1 MKTIIAEKP
10 SVAKEIAHIVG
21 ADKRE
26 EGYMQ
31 GNGYYVTWAFGH
43 LVQPAMPETYG
54 MKGFHAEN
62 LPVIPD
68 PFVLVPRQVKTENG
82 YKPDAGVL
90 AQIKIIGKLFD
101 SSERII
107 VATDA
112 GREGE
117 LIFRYLYAYLG
128 CRKPF
133 DRLWISSLT
142 DTAIREGLLN
152 LRDGKE
158 YDNLYHAAKA
168 RSEADWL
175 VGINGTQ
182 ALTIAAGR
190 GTYSVGRV
198 QTPTLGMVC
207 ERYWEH
213 KRFESKPFWQVHF
226 GVVDADS
233 GNILKFTSA
242 NRWTDKATATDIY
255 NKVKDTG
262 SAIITK
268 VATKR
273 KVEKA
278 PLLYDLTTLQKEAN
292 TQHGFTAEHTLSI
305 AQKLYEAKFITYP
318 RTSSRYISDDVF
330 ATLPKLFKNLE
341 NHSEY
346 GEKVKLLPGSED
358 YSKNSVNAAKV
369 TDHHALLITENAA
382 IGLFKDEKIVYDM
395 ILCRMIE
402 AFSADCI
409 KDITSVSAQVDHEVE
424 FGISGSIIRQTG
436 WRALSLK
443 GKNKR
448 QDKDA
453 DATDNEV
460 KDQVIPNWQEG
471 QHITLSGCTI
481 TEGKTKPKPL
491 HTESTLLAAMETA
504 GKEIED
510 DTMRQAMKDSGIGT
524 PATRAA
530 IIETLL
536 KREYMV
542 RQQKK
547 LVPTEK
553 GLALHS
559 VVKNMAIAN
568 VEMTGKW
575 EATFDRMIPP
585 HGLEVT
591 YDKTVHIL
599 FPASVKYVDLGSED
613 LIAGKA
619 DGAENVIRVKA
630 AVKNFKKETNMS
642 VITEDGSFYTFNV
655 KYAKEPL
662 MLNIE
667 MADFIH
673 DGEAVNRPNNAQEI
687 YLKELGKESPMLV
700 HLIMKSIHKE
710 NKRKVKHI
718 GSKRFGIQYLM
729 KGIYVHSDLLYF
741 HTEIKNQSNVPF
753 DVDYITFK
761 VVDKKVAKR
770 TAIQEQ
776 VLLPVRAYNYVVRV
790 AGKKTEQTVFCLPKF
805 TIPDDKELVVEMNE
819 KEGGRHQSF
828 VVENSDLVRAL
839 TINELSVK

>member
-142 DTAIREGLLN
+142 DTAIREGLRN

-242 NRWTDKATATDIY
+242 NRWTDEATATDIY

-292 TQHGFTAEHTLSI
+292 SQHGFTAEHTLSI

-369 TDHHALLITENAA
+369 TDHHALLITENPA

-436 WRALSLK
+436 WRAMSLK
-443 GKNKR
+443 EKNKK

-460 KDQVIPNWQEG
+460 KEQAIPNWQEG
-471 QHITLSGCTI
+471 QHIILSGCTI

-510 DTMRQAMKDSGIGT
+510 DTMRQAMKDCGIGT

-568 VEMTGKW
+568 MEMTGKW
-575 EATFDRMIPP
+575 EAELAKIER
-585 HGLEVT
+585 GE
-591 YDKTVHIL
+591 
-599 FPASVKYVDLGSED
+599 AS
-613 LIAGKA
+613 A
-619 DGAENVIRVKA
+619 DGFTHSIEGYTREITAE
-630 AVKNFKKETNMS
+630 
-642 VITEDGSFYTFNV
+642 
-655 KYAKEPL
+655 L
-662 MLNIE
+662 
-667 MADFIH
+667 
-673 DGEAVNRPNNAQEI
+673 
-687 YLKELGKESPMLV
+687 LGCDRLFS
-700 HLIMKSIHKE
+700 HKDSGCQCP
-710 NKRKVKHI
+710 KCKQ
-718 GSKRFGIQYLM
+718 GTMQFFG
-729 KGIYVHSDLLYF
+729 
-741 HTEIKNQSNVPF
+741 
-753 DVDYITFK
+753 K
-761 VVDKKVAKR
+761 VVRCCNK
-770 TAIQEQ
+770 ECGM
-776 VLLPVRAYNYVVRV
+776 PVFKQV
-790 AGKKTEQTVFCLPKF
+790 AGKLLTDADVTDLLTKGKTRTLNGFTSKQGKSFSAAIAFDENFNTKFVFAERK
-805 TIPDDKELVVEMNE
+805 TAE
-819 KEGGRHQSF
+819 KRG
-828 VVENSDLVRAL
+828 N
-839 TINELSVK
+839 VKRYKK

>member
-31 GNGYYVTWAFGH
+31 GNGYFVTWAFGH

-62 LPVIPD
+62 LPVIPA

-82 YKPDAGVL
+82 YKADAGVL

-226 GVVDADS
+226 GVVDTDN
-233 GNILKFTSA
+233 GNILKFTSV
-242 NRWTDKATATDIY
+242 NRWTDKGTATDIY

-268 VATKR
+268 VTTKR
-273 KVEKA
+273 KVEKS

-292 TQHGFTAEHTLSI
+292 SQHGFTAEHTLSI

-409 KDITSVSAQVDHEVE
+409 KDITSVTAQVVHDVE

-443 GKNKR
+443 EKNKR

-575 EATFDRMIPP
+575 EAELAKIER
-585 HGLEVT
+585 GE
-591 YDKTVHIL
+591 
-599 FPASVKYVDLGSED
+599 AS
-613 LIAGKA
+613 A
-619 DGAENVIRVKA
+619 DGFTNSIEGYTREITAE
-630 AVKNFKKETNMS
+630 
-642 VITEDGSFYTFNV
+642 
-655 KYAKEPL
+655 L
-662 MLNIE
+662 
-667 MADFIH
+667 
-673 DGEAVNRPNNAQEI
+673 
-687 YLKELGKESPMLV
+687 LGCDRLFSHKDSGCQCPKCKQGT
-700 HLIMKSIHKE
+700 MKF
-710 NKRKVKHI
+710 
-718 GSKRFGIQYLM
+718 FG
-729 KGIYVHSDLLYF
+729 
-741 HTEIKNQSNVPF
+741 
-753 DVDYITFK
+753 K
-761 VVDKKVAKR
+761 VVRCSNK
-770 TAIQEQ
+770 ECGM
-776 VLLPVRAYNYVVRV
+776 PVFKQV
-790 AGKKTEQTVFCLPKF
+790 AGKLLTDADITDLLTKGKTRTLSGFTSKQGKSFSAAIAFDENFNTKFVFAEHK
-805 TIPDDKELVVEMNE
+805 TAE
-819 KEGGRHQSF
+819 KRG
-828 VVENSDLVRAL
+828 N
-839 TINELSVK
+839 VKRYKK

>member
-26 EGYMQ
+26 DGYMK

-62 LPVIPD
+62 LPGIPD

-117 LIFRYLYAYLG
+117 LIFRYLYAYLD

-226 GVVDADS
+226 GVVGADS

-268 VATKR
+268 VTTKR

-292 TQHGFTAEHTLSI
+292 SQHGFTAEHTLSI

-409 KDITSVSAQVDHEVE
+409 KDITSVSAQVDHEAE

-443 GKNKR
+443 EKNNR

-453 DATDNEV
+453 DAKDNEV
-460 KDQVIPNWQEG
+460 KEQVIPNWQEG

-491 HTESTLLAAMETA
+491 HTESTLLAAMENPCKREQIQTCLDLPSAAGFGGTQTA
-504 GKEIED
+504 GKEIEN
-510 DTMRQAMKDSGIGT
+510 DTMRQAMKDCGIGT

-575 EATFDRMIPP
+575 EAELAKIERGEASADGFTHSIEGYTREITAELLGCDRLFSTRIPA
-585 HGLEVT
+585 
-591 YDKTVHIL
+591 
-599 FPASVKYVDLGSED
+599 ASVLNASKVPCSSSE
-613 LIAGKA
+613 
-619 DGAENVIRVKA
+619 R
-630 AVKNFKKETNMS
+630 
-642 VITEDGSFYTFNV
+642 
-655 KYAKEPL
+655 
-662 MLNIE
+662 
-667 MADFIH
+667 
-673 DGEAVNRPNNAQEI
+673 
-687 YLKELGKESPMLV
+687 
-700 HLIMKSIHKE
+700 
-710 NKRKVKHI
+710 
-718 GSKRFGIQYLM
+718 
-729 KGIYVHSDLLYF
+729 
-741 HTEIKNQSNVPF
+741 
-753 DVDYITFK
+753 
-761 VVDKKVAKR
+761 
-770 TAIQEQ
+770 
-776 VLLPVRAYNYVVRV
+776 
-790 AGKKTEQTVFCLPKF
+790 
-805 TIPDDKELVVEMNE
+805 
-819 KEGGRHQSF
+819 
-828 VVENSDLVRAL
+828 
-839 TINELSVK
+839 

>member
-117 LIFRYLYAYLG
+117 LIFRYLYEYLG
-128 CRKPF
+128 CKKPF

-233 GNILKFTSA
+233 GNILKFTSV

-268 VATKR
+268 VVTKR

-292 TQHGFTAEHTLSI
+292 SQHGFTAEHTLSI

-443 GKNKR
+443 EKNNR

-460 KDQVIPNWQEG
+460 KEQIIPNWQEG
-471 QHITLSGCTI
+471 QHVTLSGCTI

-510 DTMRQAMKDSGIGT
+510 DTMRQAMKDCGIGT

-575 EATFDRMIPP
+575 EAELAKIER
-585 HGLEVT
+585 GE
-591 YDKTVHIL
+591 
-599 FPASVKYVDLGSED
+599 AS
-613 LIAGKA
+613 A
-619 DGAENVIRVKA
+619 DGFTHSIEGYTREITAE
-630 AVKNFKKETNMS
+630 
-642 VITEDGSFYTFNV
+642 
-655 KYAKEPL
+655 L
-662 MLNIE
+662 
-667 MADFIH
+667 
-673 DGEAVNRPNNAQEI
+673 
-687 YLKELGKESPMLV
+687 LGCDRLFS
-700 HLIMKSIHKE
+700 HKDSGCQCP
-710 NKRKVKHI
+710 KCKQ
-718 GSKRFGIQYLM
+718 GTMQFFG
-729 KGIYVHSDLLYF
+729 
-741 HTEIKNQSNVPF
+741 
-753 DVDYITFK
+753 K
-761 VVDKKVAKR
+761 VVRCNNK
-770 TAIQEQ
+770 ECGM
-776 VLLPVRAYNYVVRV
+776 PVFKQV
-790 AGKKTEQTVFCLPKF
+790 AGKLLTDSDITDLLTKGKTRTLNGFTSKQGKSFSAAIAFDENFNTKFVFAERKTV
-805 TIPDDKELVVEMNE
+805 E
-819 KEGGRHQSF
+819 KRG
-828 VVENSDLVRAL
+828 N
-839 TINELSVK
+839 VKRYKK

>member
-21 ADKRE
+21 AGKRE

-117 LIFRYLYAYLG
+117 LIFRYLYEYLG
-128 CRKPF
+128 CKKPF

-142 DTAIREGLLN
+142 DSAIREGLAN
-152 LRDGKE
+152 LRNGKE

-268 VATKR
+268 VVTKR

-292 TQHGFTAEHTLSI
+292 SQHGFTAEHTLSI

-346 GEKVKLLPGSED
+346 GEKVKLLPCSED

-409 KDITSVSAQVDHEVE
+409 KDITSVSAQVDHEIE

-443 GKNKR
+443 EKNSKK
-448 QDKDA
+448 DKNA
-453 DATDNEV
+453 DTTDNEV
-460 KDQVIPNWQEG
+460 KEQVIPNWQEG

-504 GKEIED
+504 GKEIVD

-575 EATFDRMIPP
+575 EAELAKIER
-585 HGLEVT
+585 GE
-591 YDKTVHIL
+591 
-599 FPASVKYVDLGSED
+599 AS
-613 LIAGKA
+613 A
-619 DGAENVIRVKA
+619 DGFTHSIEGYTREITAE
-630 AVKNFKKETNMS
+630 
-642 VITEDGSFYTFNV
+642 
-655 KYAKEPL
+655 L
-662 MLNIE
+662 
-667 MADFIH
+667 
-673 DGEAVNRPNNAQEI
+673 
-687 YLKELGKESPMLV
+687 LGCDRLFS
-700 HLIMKSIHKE
+700 HKDSGCQCP
-710 NKRKVKHI
+710 KCKH
-718 GSKRFGIQYLM
+718 GTMQFFG
-729 KGIYVHSDLLYF
+729 
-741 HTEIKNQSNVPF
+741 
-753 DVDYITFK
+753 K
-761 VVDKKVAKR
+761 VVRCSNK
-770 TAIQEQ
+770 ECGM
-776 VLLPVRAYNYVVRV
+776 PVFKQV
-790 AGKKTEQTVFCLPKF
+790 AGKLLTDADITDLLTKGKTRTLNGFTSKQGKPFSAAIAFDENFNTKFVFAERK
-805 TIPDDKELVVEMNE
+805 TAE
-819 KEGGRHQSF
+819 KRG
-828 VVENSDLVRAL
+828 N
-839 TINELSVK
+839 VKRYKK

>member
-128 CRKPF
+128 CQKPF

-152 LRDGKE
+152 LKDGKE

-207 ERYWEH
+207 ERYWEN

-255 NKVKDTG
+255 NKVKDTS

-292 TQHGFTAEHTLSI
+292 SQHGFTAEHTLSI

-409 KDITSVSAQVDHEVE
+409 KDITSVSAQVDHEAE

-443 GKNKR
+443 EKNNR

-510 DTMRQAMKDSGIGT
+510 DTMRQAMKDCGIGT

-575 EATFDRMIPP
+575 EAELAKIERGEASADGFTHSIEGYTREITAELLGCDR
-585 HGLEVT
+585 
-591 YDKTVHIL
+591 L
-599 FPASVKYVDLGSED
+599 FSHKDSGCQCPKCKQGTMQFFGKVVRCSNKECGMPVFKQL
-613 LIAGKA
+613 AGKLLTDA
-619 DGAENVIRVKA
+619 DITDLLTKGKTRTLNGFISKQGKPFSAAIAFDENFNTKFVFAERKTA
-630 AVKNFKKETNMS
+630 EKR
-642 VITEDGSFYTFNV
+642 GNV
-655 KYAKEPL
+655 KRY
-662 MLNIE
+662 
-667 MADFIH
+667 
-673 DGEAVNRPNNAQEI
+673 
-687 YLKELGKESPMLV
+687 
-700 HLIMKSIHKE
+700 
-710 NKRKVKHI
+710 
-718 GSKRFGIQYLM
+718 
-729 KGIYVHSDLLYF
+729 
-741 HTEIKNQSNVPF
+741 
-753 DVDYITFK
+753 
-761 VVDKKVAKR
+761 KK
-770 TAIQEQ
+770 
-776 VLLPVRAYNYVVRV
+776 
-790 AGKKTEQTVFCLPKF
+790 
-805 TIPDDKELVVEMNE
+805 
-819 KEGGRHQSF
+819 
-828 VVENSDLVRAL
+828 
-839 TINELSVK
+839 

>member
-142 DTAIREGLLN
+142 DTAIREGLQN

-242 NRWTDKATATDIY
+242 NRWADKGTATDIY

-292 TQHGFTAEHTLSI
+292 SQHGFTAEHTLSI

-382 IGLFKDEKIVYDM
+382 IGLFKDEKIVYNM

-409 KDITSVSAQVDHEVE
+409 KDITSVTAQVDHEVE

-443 GKNKR
+443 EKNNR
-448 QDKDA
+448 LDKDA

-460 KDQVIPNWQEG
+460 KEQVIPNWQEG

-575 EATFDRMIPP
+575 EAELAKIER
-585 HGLEVT
+585 GE
-591 YDKTVHIL
+591 
-599 FPASVKYVDLGSED
+599 AS
-613 LIAGKA
+613 A
-619 DGAENVIRVKA
+619 DGFTHSIEGYTREITAE
-630 AVKNFKKETNMS
+630 
-642 VITEDGSFYTFNV
+642 
-655 KYAKEPL
+655 L
-662 MLNIE
+662 
-667 MADFIH
+667 
-673 DGEAVNRPNNAQEI
+673 
-687 YLKELGKESPMLV
+687 LGCDRLFS
-700 HLIMKSIHKE
+700 HKDSGCQCP
-710 NKRKVKHI
+710 RCKH
-718 GSKRFGIQYLM
+718 GTMQFFG
-729 KGIYVHSDLLYF
+729 
-741 HTEIKNQSNVPF
+741 
-753 DVDYITFK
+753 K
-761 VVDKKVAKR
+761 VVRCSNK
-770 TAIQEQ
+770 ECGM
-776 VLLPVRAYNYVVRV
+776 PVFKQV
-790 AGKKTEQTVFCLPKF
+790 AGKLLTDSDITDLLTKGKTRTLNGFTSKQGKSFSAAIAFDENFNTKFVFAERK
-805 TIPDDKELVVEMNE
+805 TAE
-819 KEGGRHQSF
+819 KRG
-828 VVENSDLVRAL
+828 N
-839 TINELSVK
+839 VKRYKK

>member
-21 ADKRE
+21 AGKRE

-152 LRDGKE
+152 LTDGKE
-158 YDNLYHAAKA
+158 YDNLYYAAKA

-268 VATKR
+268 VVTKR

-292 TQHGFTAEHTLSI
+292 SQHGFTAEHTLSI

-369 TDHHALLITENAA
+369 TDHHALLITENAV

-443 GKNKR
+443 EKNNR

-460 KDQVIPNWQEG
+460 KEQVIPNWQEG

-510 DTMRQAMKDSGIGT
+510 DTMRQAMKDCGIGT

-575 EATFDRMIPP
+575 EAELAKIER
-585 HGLEVT
+585 GE
-591 YDKTVHIL
+591 
-599 FPASVKYVDLGSED
+599 AS
-613 LIAGKA
+613 A
-619 DGAENVIRVKA
+619 DGFTHSIEGYTREITAE
-630 AVKNFKKETNMS
+630 
-642 VITEDGSFYTFNV
+642 
-655 KYAKEPL
+655 L
-662 MLNIE
+662 
-667 MADFIH
+667 
-673 DGEAVNRPNNAQEI
+673 
-687 YLKELGKESPMLV
+687 LGCDRLFS
-700 HLIMKSIHKE
+700 HKDSGCQCP
-710 NKRKVKHI
+710 KCKH
-718 GSKRFGIQYLM
+718 GTMQFFG
-729 KGIYVHSDLLYF
+729 
-741 HTEIKNQSNVPF
+741 
-753 DVDYITFK
+753 K
-761 VVDKKVAKR
+761 VVRCSNK
-770 TAIQEQ
+770 ECGM
-776 VLLPVRAYNYVVRV
+776 PVFKQV
-790 AGKKTEQTVFCLPKF
+790 AGKLLTDADITDLLTKGKT
-805 TIPDDKELVVEMNE
+805 
-819 KEGGRHQSF
+819 
-828 VVENSDLVRAL
+828 
-839 TINELSVK
+839 

>member
-1 MKTIIAEKP
+1 MSQKQQTMKTIIAEKP

-31 GNGYYVTWAFGH
+31 GNGYFVTWAFGH

-128 CRKPF
+128 CSQPF

-142 DTAIREGLLN
+142 DTAIREGLQN
-152 LRDGKE
+152 LKDGKE

-213 KRFESKPFWQVHF
+213 KRFESKLFWQVHF

-242 NRWTDKATATDIY
+242 NRWTDKVTATDIY
-255 NKVKDTG
+255 NKVKETG
-262 SAIITK
+262 SVIITK

-292 TQHGFTAEHTLSI
+292 SQHGFTAEHTLSI

-346 GEKVKLLPGSED
+346 GDKVKLLPGSED
-358 YSKNSVNAAKV
+358 YCKNSVNAAKV

-409 KDITSVSAQVDHEVE
+409 KDITSVTAQVDHEVE

-443 GKNKR
+443 EKDKR

-471 QHITLSGCTI
+471 QHITFSGCTI

-510 DTMRQAMKDSGIGT
+510 DTMRQAMKDCGIGT

-575 EATFDRMIPP
+575 EAELAKIER
-585 HGLEVT
+585 GE
-591 YDKTVHIL
+591 
-599 FPASVKYVDLGSED
+599 AS
-613 LIAGKA
+613 A
-619 DGAENVIRVKA
+619 DGFTHSIEGYTREITAE
-630 AVKNFKKETNMS
+630 
-642 VITEDGSFYTFNV
+642 
-655 KYAKEPL
+655 L
-662 MLNIE
+662 
-667 MADFIH
+667 
-673 DGEAVNRPNNAQEI
+673 
-687 YLKELGKESPMLV
+687 LGCDRLFS
-700 HLIMKSIHKE
+700 HKDSGCQCP
-710 NKRKVKHI
+710 KCKH
-718 GSKRFGIQYLM
+718 GTMQFFG
-729 KGIYVHSDLLYF
+729 
-741 HTEIKNQSNVPF
+741 
-753 DVDYITFK
+753 K
-761 VVDKKVAKR
+761 VVRCSNK
-770 TAIQEQ
+770 ECGM
-776 VLLPVRAYNYVVRV
+776 PVFKQV
-790 AGKKTEQTVFCLPKF
+790 AGKLLTDADITDLLTKGKTRTLNGFISKQGKPFSAAIAFDENFNTKFVFAEHK
-805 TIPDDKELVVEMNE
+805 TAE
-819 KEGGRHQSF
+819 KRG
-828 VVENSDLVRAL
+828 N
-839 TINELSVK
+839 VKRYKK

>member
-1 MKTIIAEKP
+1 MSQKQQTMKTIIAEKP

-43 LVQPAMPETYG
+43 LVQPAMPDTYG

-242 NRWTDKATATDIY
+242 NRWADKATATDIY

-292 TQHGFTAEHTLSI
+292 SQHGFTAEHTLSI

-318 RTSSRYISDDVF
+318 RTSSRYISDDIF

-369 TDHHALLITENAA
+369 TDHHALLITENPAV
-382 IGLFKDEKIVYDM
+382 GLFKDEKIVYDM

-443 GKNKR
+443 EKNNR

-510 DTMRQAMKDSGIGT
+510 DTMRQSMKDIGIGT

-575 EATFDRMIPP
+575 EAELAKIER
-585 HGLEVT
+585 GE
-591 YDKTVHIL
+591 
-599 FPASVKYVDLGSED
+599 AS
-613 LIAGKA
+613 A
-619 DGAENVIRVKA
+619 DGFTHSIEGYTREITAE
-630 AVKNFKKETNMS
+630 
-642 VITEDGSFYTFNV
+642 
-655 KYAKEPL
+655 L
-662 MLNIE
+662 
-667 MADFIH
+667 
-673 DGEAVNRPNNAQEI
+673 
-687 YLKELGKESPMLV
+687 LGCDRLFSHKDSGCQCPKCKQG
-700 HLIMKSIHKE
+700 IMQF
-710 NKRKVKHI
+710 
-718 GSKRFGIQYLM
+718 FG
-729 KGIYVHSDLLYF
+729 
-741 HTEIKNQSNVPF
+741 
-753 DVDYITFK
+753 K
-761 VVDKKVAKR
+761 VVRCSNK
-770 TAIQEQ
+770 ECGM
-776 VLLPVRAYNYVVRV
+776 PVFKQV
-790 AGKKTEQTVFCLPKF
+790 AGKLLTDADITDLLTKGKTRTLNGFTSKQGKSFSAAIAFDENFNTKFVFAERK
-805 TIPDDKELVVEMNE
+805 TAE
-819 KEGGRHQSF
+819 KRG
-828 VVENSDLVRAL
+828 N
-839 TINELSVK
+839 VKRYKK

>member
-142 DTAIREGLLN
+142 DTAIREGLQN

-226 GVVDADS
+226 GVVDTDS

-255 NKVKDTG
+255 NKVKETG

-292 TQHGFTAEHTLSI
+292 SQHGFTAEHTLSI

-318 RTSSRYISDDVF
+318 RTSSRYISDDIF

-443 GKNKR
+443 EKNKR

-510 DTMRQAMKDSGIGT
+510 DMMRQAMKDSGIGT

-575 EATFDRMIPP
+575 EAELAKIER
-585 HGLEVT
+585 GE
-591 YDKTVHIL
+591 
-599 FPASVKYVDLGSED
+599 AS
-613 LIAGKA
+613 A
-619 DGAENVIRVKA
+619 DGFTHSIEGYTREITAE
-630 AVKNFKKETNMS
+630 
-642 VITEDGSFYTFNV
+642 
-655 KYAKEPL
+655 L
-662 MLNIE
+662 
-667 MADFIH
+667 
-673 DGEAVNRPNNAQEI
+673 
-687 YLKELGKESPMLV
+687 LGCDRLFS
-700 HLIMKSIHKE
+700 HKDSGFRCP
-710 NKRKVKHI
+710 KCQQ
-718 GSKRFGIQYLM
+718 GTMQFFG
-729 KGIYVHSDLLYF
+729 
-741 HTEIKNQSNVPF
+741 
-753 DVDYITFK
+753 K
-761 VVDKKVAKR
+761 VVRCSNK
-770 TAIQEQ
+770 ECGM
-776 VLLPVRAYNYVVRV
+776 PVFKQV
-790 AGKKTEQTVFCLPKF
+790 AGKLLTDADITDLLTKGKTRTLNGFTSKQGKSFSAAIAFDENFNTKFVFAEHK
-805 TIPDDKELVVEMNE
+805 TAE
-819 KEGGRHQSF
+819 KRG
-828 VVENSDLVRAL
+828 N
-839 TINELSVK
+839 VKRYKK

>member
-82 YKPDAGVL
+82 YKADAGVL

-128 CRKPF
+128 CQKPF

-152 LRDGKE
+152 LKDGKE

-207 ERYWEH
+207 ERYWEN

-292 TQHGFTAEHTLSI
+292 SQHGFTAEHTLSI

-341 NHSEY
+341 NHSEF

-369 TDHHALLITENAA
+369 TDHHALLITENAV

-443 GKNKR
+443 EKNKR

-510 DTMRQAMKDSGIGT
+510 DTMRQAMKDCGIGT

-575 EATFDRMIPP
+575 EAELAKIER
-585 HGLEVT
+585 GE
-591 YDKTVHIL
+591 
-599 FPASVKYVDLGSED
+599 AS
-613 LIAGKA
+613 A
-619 DGAENVIRVKA
+619 DGFTHSIEGYTREITAELLGCDRLFSHKDSGCQCP
-630 AVKNFKKETNMS
+630 KCKQGT
-642 VITEDGSFYTFNV
+642 
-655 KYAKEPL
+655 
-662 MLNIE
+662 ML
-667 MADFIH
+667 F
-673 DGEAVNRPNNAQEI
+673 
-687 YLKELGKESPMLV
+687 
-700 HLIMKSIHKE
+700 
-710 NKRKVKHI
+710 
-718 GSKRFGIQYLM
+718 FG
-729 KGIYVHSDLLYF
+729 
-741 HTEIKNQSNVPF
+741 
-753 DVDYITFK
+753 K
-761 VVDKKVAKR
+761 VVRCSNK
-770 TAIQEQ
+770 ECGM
-776 VLLPVRAYNYVVRV
+776 PVFKQV
-790 AGKKTEQTVFCLPKF
+790 AGKLLTDADITDLLTKGKTRTLNGFTSKQGKPFSAAIAFDENFNTKFVFAERK
-805 TIPDDKELVVEMNE
+805 TAE
-819 KEGGRHQSF
+819 KRG
-828 VVENSDLVRAL
+828 N
-839 TINELSVK
+839 VKRYKK

>member
-1 MKTIIAEKP
+1 MSQKQQTMKTIIAEKP
-10 SVAKEIAHIVG
+10 SVAKEIAHIIG

-128 CRKPF
+128 CQKPF

-142 DTAIREGLLN
+142 DAAIREGLLN

-242 NRWTDKATATDIY
+242 NRWTDKGTASDIY
-255 NKVKDTG
+255 NKVKETG

-292 TQHGFTAEHTLSI
+292 SQHGFTAEHTLSI

-409 KDITSVSAQVDHEVE
+409 KDITSVTAQVDHDVE
-424 FGISGSIIRQTG
+424 FDISGSIIRQTG
-436 WRALSLK
+436 WRALPLK
-443 GKNKR
+443 EKNNR

-575 EATFDRMIPP
+575 EAELAKIER
-585 HGLEVT
+585 GE
-591 YDKTVHIL
+591 
-599 FPASVKYVDLGSED
+599 AS
-613 LIAGKA
+613 A
-619 DGAENVIRVKA
+619 DGFTHSIEGYTREITAE
-630 AVKNFKKETNMS
+630 
-642 VITEDGSFYTFNV
+642 
-655 KYAKEPL
+655 L
-662 MLNIE
+662 
-667 MADFIH
+667 
-673 DGEAVNRPNNAQEI
+673 
-687 YLKELGKESPMLV
+687 LGCDRLFS
-700 HLIMKSIHKE
+700 HKDSGCQCP
-710 NKRKVKHI
+710 KCKH
-718 GSKRFGIQYLM
+718 GTMQFFG
-729 KGIYVHSDLLYF
+729 
-741 HTEIKNQSNVPF
+741 
-753 DVDYITFK
+753 K
-761 VVDKKVAKR
+761 VVRCSNK
-770 TAIQEQ
+770 ECGM
-776 VLLPVRAYNYVVRV
+776 PVFKQV
-790 AGKKTEQTVFCLPKF
+790 AGKLLTDADITDLLTKGKTRTLNGFTSKQGKSFSTAIAFDENFNTKFVFAERK
-805 TIPDDKELVVEMNE
+805 TAE
-819 KEGGRHQSF
+819 KRG
-828 VVENSDLVRAL
+828 N
-839 TINELSVK
+839 VKRYKK

>member
-142 DTAIREGLLN
+142 DTAIREGLQN

-226 GVVDADS
+226 GVVDADN
-233 GNILKFTSA
+233 GNILKFTSV
-242 NRWTDKATATDIY
+242 NRWTDKGTATDIY

-268 VATKR
+268 VTTKR
-273 KVEKA
+273 KVEKS

-292 TQHGFTAEHTLSI
+292 SQHGFTAEHTLSI

-369 TDHHALLITENAA
+369 TDHPALLITENAA
-382 IGLFKDEKIVYDM
+382 FGLFKDEKIVYDM

-443 GKNKR
+443 EKNNR

-575 EATFDRMIPP
+575 EAELAKIER
-585 HGLEVT
+585 GE
-591 YDKTVHIL
+591 
-599 FPASVKYVDLGSED
+599 AS
-613 LIAGKA
+613 A
-619 DGAENVIRVKA
+619 DGFTHSIEGYTREITAE
-630 AVKNFKKETNMS
+630 
-642 VITEDGSFYTFNV
+642 
-655 KYAKEPL
+655 L
-662 MLNIE
+662 
-667 MADFIH
+667 
-673 DGEAVNRPNNAQEI
+673 
-687 YLKELGKESPMLV
+687 LGCDRLFS
-700 HLIMKSIHKE
+700 HKDSGCQCP
-710 NKRKVKHI
+710 KCKQ
-718 GSKRFGIQYLM
+718 GAMQFFG
-729 KGIYVHSDLLYF
+729 
-741 HTEIKNQSNVPF
+741 
-753 DVDYITFK
+753 K
-761 VVDKKVAKR
+761 VVRCSNK
-770 TAIQEQ
+770 ECGM
-776 VLLPVRAYNYVVRV
+776 PVFKQV
-790 AGKKTEQTVFCLPKF
+790 AGKLLTDADITDLLTKGKTRTLNGFTSKQGKSFSAAIAFDENFNTKFVFAERK
-805 TIPDDKELVVEMNE
+805 TAE
-819 KEGGRHQSF
+819 KRG
-828 VVENSDLVRAL
+828 N
-839 TINELSVK
+839 VKRYKK

>member
-1 MKTIIAEKP
+1 MSQKQQTMKTIIAEKP

-142 DTAIREGLLN
+142 DTAIREGLQN

-242 NRWTDKATATDIY
+242 NRWADKGTATDIY

-292 TQHGFTAEHTLSI
+292 SQHGFTAEHTLSI

-409 KDITSVSAQVDHEVE
+409 KDITSVTAQVDHEVE

-436 WRALSLK
+436 WRAMSLK
-443 GKNKR
+443 EKNKK

-575 EATFDRMIPP
+575 EAELAKIER
-585 HGLEVT
+585 GE
-591 YDKTVHIL
+591 
-599 FPASVKYVDLGSED
+599 AS
-613 LIAGKA
+613 A
-619 DGAENVIRVKA
+619 DGFTHSIEGYTREITAE
-630 AVKNFKKETNMS
+630 
-642 VITEDGSFYTFNV
+642 
-655 KYAKEPL
+655 L
-662 MLNIE
+662 
-667 MADFIH
+667 
-673 DGEAVNRPNNAQEI
+673 
-687 YLKELGKESPMLV
+687 LGCDRLFS
-700 HLIMKSIHKE
+700 HKDSGCQCP
-710 NKRKVKHI
+710 KCKH
-718 GSKRFGIQYLM
+718 GTMQFFG
-729 KGIYVHSDLLYF
+729 
-741 HTEIKNQSNVPF
+741 
-753 DVDYITFK
+753 K
-761 VVDKKVAKR
+761 VVRCSNK
-770 TAIQEQ
+770 ECGM
-776 VLLPVRAYNYVVRV
+776 PVFKQV
-790 AGKKTEQTVFCLPKF
+790 AGKLLTDADITDLLTKGKTRTLNGFTSKQGKSFSAAIAFDENFNTKFVFAERK
-805 TIPDDKELVVEMNE
+805 TAE
-819 KEGGRHQSF
+819 KRG
-828 VVENSDLVRAL
+828 N
-839 TINELSVK
+839 VKRYKK

>member
-1 MKTIIAEKP
+1 MSQKQQTMKTIIAEKP

-31 GNGYYVTWAFGH
+31 GNGYFVTWAFGH

-142 DTAIREGLLN
+142 DTAIREGLQN

-226 GVVDADS
+226 GVVGADS

-268 VATKR
+268 VTTKR

-292 TQHGFTAEHTLSI
+292 SQHGFTAEHTLSI

-443 GKNKR
+443 EKNNR

-471 QHITLSGCTI
+471 QHISFSGSTI

-510 DTMRQAMKDSGIGT
+510 DTMRQAIKDCGIGT

-568 VEMTGKW
+568 VDMTGKW
-575 EATFDRMIPP
+575 EAELAKIER
-585 HGLEVT
+585 GE
-591 YDKTVHIL
+591 
-599 FPASVKYVDLGSED
+599 AS
-613 LIAGKA
+613 A
-619 DGAENVIRVKA
+619 DGFTHSIEGYTREITAE
-630 AVKNFKKETNMS
+630 
-642 VITEDGSFYTFNV
+642 
-655 KYAKEPL
+655 L
-662 MLNIE
+662 
-667 MADFIH
+667 
-673 DGEAVNRPNNAQEI
+673 
-687 YLKELGKESPMLV
+687 LGCDRLFS
-700 HLIMKSIHKE
+700 HKDSGCQCP
-710 NKRKVKHI
+710 KCKH
-718 GSKRFGIQYLM
+718 GTMQFFG
-729 KGIYVHSDLLYF
+729 
-741 HTEIKNQSNVPF
+741 
-753 DVDYITFK
+753 K
-761 VVDKKVAKR
+761 VVRCSNK
-770 TAIQEQ
+770 ECGM
-776 VLLPVRAYNYVVRV
+776 PVFKQV
-790 AGKKTEQTVFCLPKF
+790 AGKLLTDADITDLLTKGKTRTLNGFTSKQGKSFSAAIAFDENFNTKFVFAERK
-805 TIPDDKELVVEMNE
+805 TAE
-819 KEGGRHQSF
+819 KRG
-828 VVENSDLVRAL
+828 N
-839 TINELSVK
+839 VKRYKK

>member
-1 MKTIIAEKP
+1 MSQKQQTMKTIIAEKP

-31 GNGYYVTWAFGH
+31 GNGYFVTWAFGH

-62 LPVIPD
+62 LPVIPA

-207 ERYWEH
+207 ERYWEN

-242 NRWTDKATATDIY
+242 NRWTDKATASDIY
-255 NKVKDTG
+255 NKVKETG

-268 VATKR
+268 VTTKR

-292 TQHGFTAEHTLSI
+292 SQHGFTAEHTLSI

-358 YSKNSVNAAKV
+358 YCKNSVNAAKV

-443 GKNKR
+443 EKNNR

-453 DATDNEV
+453 DATDNEI

-510 DTMRQAMKDSGIGT
+510 DTKRQAMKDSGIGT

-575 EATFDRMIPP
+575 EAELAKIER
-585 HGLEVT
+585 GE
-591 YDKTVHIL
+591 
-599 FPASVKYVDLGSED
+599 AS
-613 LIAGKA
+613 A
-619 DGAENVIRVKA
+619 DGFTHSIQGYTREITAE
-630 AVKNFKKETNMS
+630 
-642 VITEDGSFYTFNV
+642 
-655 KYAKEPL
+655 L
-662 MLNIE
+662 
-667 MADFIH
+667 
-673 DGEAVNRPNNAQEI
+673 
-687 YLKELGKESPMLV
+687 LGCDRLFS
-700 HLIMKSIHKE
+700 HKDSGCQCP
-710 NKRKVKHI
+710 KCKQ
-718 GSKRFGIQYLM
+718 GTMQFFG
-729 KGIYVHSDLLYF
+729 
-741 HTEIKNQSNVPF
+741 
-753 DVDYITFK
+753 K
-761 VVDKKVAKR
+761 VVRCSNK
-770 TAIQEQ
+770 ECGM
-776 VLLPVRAYNYVVRV
+776 PVFKQV
-790 AGKKTEQTVFCLPKF
+790 AGKLLTDADITDLLTKGKTRTLNGFTSKQGKPFSAAIAFDENFNTKFVFAEHK
-805 TIPDDKELVVEMNE
+805 TAE
-819 KEGGRHQSF
+819 KRG
-828 VVENSDLVRAL
+828 N
-839 TINELSVK
+839 VKRYKK

>member
-1 MKTIIAEKP
+1 MSQKQQTMKTIIAEKP

-142 DTAIREGLLN
+142 DTAIREGLQN

-242 NRWTDKATATDIY
+242 NRWADKATATDIY

-292 TQHGFTAEHTLSI
+292 SQHGFTAEHTLSI

-409 KDITSVSAQVDHEVE
+409 KDITSVTAKVDHEVE

-443 GKNKR
+443 EKNNR

-491 HTESTLLAAMETA
+491 HTESTLLAAMENPCKREQIQTCLDLPSAAGFGGTQTA

-575 EATFDRMIPP
+575 EAELAKIER
-585 HGLEVT
+585 GE
-591 YDKTVHIL
+591 
-599 FPASVKYVDLGSED
+599 AS
-613 LIAGKA
+613 A
-619 DGAENVIRVKA
+619 DGFTHSIQGYTREITAE
-630 AVKNFKKETNMS
+630 
-642 VITEDGSFYTFNV
+642 
-655 KYAKEPL
+655 L
-662 MLNIE
+662 
-667 MADFIH
+667 
-673 DGEAVNRPNNAQEI
+673 
-687 YLKELGKESPMLV
+687 LGCDRLFS
-700 HLIMKSIHKE
+700 HKDSGCLCP
-710 NKRKVKHI
+710 KCKH
-718 GSKRFGIQYLM
+718 GTMQFFG
-729 KGIYVHSDLLYF
+729 
-741 HTEIKNQSNVPF
+741 
-753 DVDYITFK
+753 K
-761 VVDKKVAKR
+761 VVRCSNK
-770 TAIQEQ
+770 ECGM
-776 VLLPVRAYNYVVRV
+776 PVFKQV
-790 AGKKTEQTVFCLPKF
+790 AGKLLTDADITDLLTKGKTRTLNGFISKQGKPFSAAIAFDENFNTKFVFAERK
-805 TIPDDKELVVEMNE
+805 TAE
-819 KEGGRHQSF
+819 KRG
-828 VVENSDLVRAL
+828 N
-839 TINELSVK
+839 VKRYKK

>member
-62 LPVIPD
+62 IPVIPR
-68 PFVLVPRQVKTENG
+68 PFILVPRQVKTENG
-82 YKPDAGVL
+82 YKPDAGVV
-90 AQIKIIGKLFD
+90 AQIKVVGKLFD

-128 CRKPF
+128 CQKPF

-182 ALTIAAGR
+182 ALTIAAGH

-255 NKVKDTG
+255 NKVKETG
-262 SAIITK
+262 SVIITK

-292 TQHGFTAEHTLSI
+292 SQHGFTAEHTLSI

-358 YSKNSVNAAKV
+358 YSKNCVNAAKV

-443 GKNKR
+443 EKNNR

-460 KDQVIPNWQEG
+460 KEQVIPNWQEG
-471 QHITLSGCTI
+471 QHISFSGSTI

-510 DTMRQAMKDSGIGT
+510 DTMRQAIKDCGIGT

-575 EATFDRMIPP
+575 EAELAKIER
-585 HGLEVT
+585 GE
-591 YDKTVHIL
+591 
-599 FPASVKYVDLGSED
+599 AS
-613 LIAGKA
+613 A
-619 DGAENVIRVKA
+619 DGFTHSIEGYTREITAE
-630 AVKNFKKETNMS
+630 
-642 VITEDGSFYTFNV
+642 
-655 KYAKEPL
+655 L
-662 MLNIE
+662 
-667 MADFIH
+667 
-673 DGEAVNRPNNAQEI
+673 
-687 YLKELGKESPMLV
+687 LGCDRLFSHKDSGCQCPKCKQG
-700 HLIMKSIHKE
+700 IMQF
-710 NKRKVKHI
+710 
-718 GSKRFGIQYLM
+718 FG
-729 KGIYVHSDLLYF
+729 
-741 HTEIKNQSNVPF
+741 
-753 DVDYITFK
+753 K
-761 VVDKKVAKR
+761 VVRCSNK
-770 TAIQEQ
+770 ECGM
-776 VLLPVRAYNYVVRV
+776 PVFKQV
-790 AGKKTEQTVFCLPKF
+790 AGKLLTDADITDLLTKGKTRTLNGFTSKQGKSFSAAIAFDENFNTKFVFAEHK
-805 TIPDDKELVVEMNE
+805 TAE
-819 KEGGRHQSF
+819 KRG
-828 VVENSDLVRAL
+828 N
-839 TINELSVK
+839 VKRYKK

>member
-117 LIFRYLYAYLG
+117 LIFRYLYTYLG

-142 DTAIREGLLN
+142 DTAIREGLRN

-233 GNILKFTSA
+233 GNILKFTSV

-268 VATKR
+268 VTTKR

-292 TQHGFTAEHTLSI
+292 SQHGFTAEHTLSI

-369 TDHHALLITENAA
+369 TDHHALLITEDAA

-409 KDITSVSAQVDHEVE
+409 KDITSVSAQVDHDVE

-436 WRALSLK
+436 WRALSFK
-443 GKNKR
+443 EKNNR

-575 EATFDRMIPP
+575 EAELAKIER
-585 HGLEVT
+585 GE
-591 YDKTVHIL
+591 
-599 FPASVKYVDLGSED
+599 AS
-613 LIAGKA
+613 A
-619 DGAENVIRVKA
+619 DGFTHSIEGYTREITAE
-630 AVKNFKKETNMS
+630 
-642 VITEDGSFYTFNV
+642 
-655 KYAKEPL
+655 L
-662 MLNIE
+662 
-667 MADFIH
+667 
-673 DGEAVNRPNNAQEI
+673 
-687 YLKELGKESPMLV
+687 LGCDRLFSHKDSGYQCPKCKQG
-700 HLIMKSIHKE
+700 IMQF
-710 NKRKVKHI
+710 
-718 GSKRFGIQYLM
+718 FG
-729 KGIYVHSDLLYF
+729 
-741 HTEIKNQSNVPF
+741 
-753 DVDYITFK
+753 K
-761 VVDKKVAKR
+761 VVRCSNK
-770 TAIQEQ
+770 ECGM
-776 VLLPVRAYNYVVRV
+776 PVFKQV
-790 AGKKTEQTVFCLPKF
+790 AGKLLTDADITDLLTKGKTRTLNGFTSKQGKSFSAAIAFDENFNTKFVFAERK
-805 TIPDDKELVVEMNE
+805 TAE
-819 KEGGRHQSF
+819 KRG
-828 VVENSDLVRAL
+828 N
-839 TINELSVK
+839 VKRYKK

>member
-1 MKTIIAEKP
+1 MSQKQQTMKTIIAEKP

-31 GNGYYVTWAFGH
+31 GNGYFVTWAFGH

-142 DTAIREGLLN
+142 DTAIREGLQN

-268 VATKR
+268 VTTKR

-292 TQHGFTAEHTLSI
+292 SQHGFTAEHTLSI

-346 GEKVKLLPGSED
+346 GEKVKLLPCSED

-409 KDITSVSAQVDHEVE
+409 KDITSVSAQVDHEIE

-443 GKNKR
+443 EKNSKK
-448 QDKDA
+448 DKNA
-453 DATDNEV
+453 DTTDNEV
-460 KDQVIPNWQEG
+460 KEQVIPNWQEG
-471 QHITLSGCTI
+471 QHITFSGCTI

-504 GKEIED
+504 GKEIVD

-575 EATFDRMIPP
+575 EAELAKIER
-585 HGLEVT
+585 GE
-591 YDKTVHIL
+591 
-599 FPASVKYVDLGSED
+599 AS
-613 LIAGKA
+613 A
-619 DGAENVIRVKA
+619 DGFTHSIEGYTREITAE
-630 AVKNFKKETNMS
+630 
-642 VITEDGSFYTFNV
+642 
-655 KYAKEPL
+655 L
-662 MLNIE
+662 
-667 MADFIH
+667 
-673 DGEAVNRPNNAQEI
+673 
-687 YLKELGKESPMLV
+687 LGCDRLFS
-700 HLIMKSIHKE
+700 HKDSGCQCP
-710 NKRKVKHI
+710 KCKH
-718 GSKRFGIQYLM
+718 GTMQFFG
-729 KGIYVHSDLLYF
+729 
-741 HTEIKNQSNVPF
+741 
-753 DVDYITFK
+753 K
-761 VVDKKVAKR
+761 VVRCSNK
-770 TAIQEQ
+770 ECGM
-776 VLLPVRAYNYVVRV
+776 PVFKQV
-790 AGKKTEQTVFCLPKF
+790 AGKLLTDADITDLLTKGKT
-805 TIPDDKELVVEMNE
+805 
-819 KEGGRHQSF
+819 
-828 VVENSDLVRAL
+828 
-839 TINELSVK
+839 

>member
-1 MKTIIAEKP
+1 MSQKQQTMKTIIAEKP
-10 SVAKEIAHIVG
+10 SVAKEIAHILG

-213 KRFESKPFWQVHF
+213 KHFESKPFWQVHF

-233 GNILKFTSA
+233 GNILKFTSV

-255 NKVKDTG
+255 NKVKETG
-262 SAIITK
+262 SVIITK

-292 TQHGFTAEHTLSI
+292 SQHGFTAEHTLSI

-330 ATLPKLFKNLE
+330 ATLPKLFKNME

-409 KDITSVSAQVDHEVE
+409 KDITSVTAQVDHDVE
-424 FGISGSIIRQTG
+424 FGISGSIIRLTG
-436 WRALSLK
+436 WRVLSLK
-443 GKNKR
+443 EKNNR
-448 QDKDA
+448 QDKDS

-510 DTMRQAMKDSGIGT
+510 DTMRQAKKDCGIGT

-559 VVKNMAIAN
+559 VVKDMAIAN

-575 EATFDRMIPP
+575 EAELAKIER
-585 HGLEVT
+585 GE
-591 YDKTVHIL
+591 
-599 FPASVKYVDLGSED
+599 AS
-613 LIAGKA
+613 A
-619 DGAENVIRVKA
+619 DGFTHSIEGYTREITAE
-630 AVKNFKKETNMS
+630 
-642 VITEDGSFYTFNV
+642 
-655 KYAKEPL
+655 L
-662 MLNIE
+662 
-667 MADFIH
+667 
-673 DGEAVNRPNNAQEI
+673 
-687 YLKELGKESPMLV
+687 LGCDRLFS
-700 HLIMKSIHKE
+700 HKE
-710 NKRKVKHI
+710 CGMPV
-718 GSKRFGIQYLM
+718 
-729 KGIYVHSDLLYF
+729 
-741 HTEIKNQSNVPF
+741 
-753 DVDYITFK
+753 FK
-761 VVDKKVAKR
+761 
-770 TAIQEQ
+770 Q
-776 VLLPVRAYNYVVRV
+776 V
-790 AGKKTEQTVFCLPKF
+790 AGKLLTDADITDLLTKGKTRTLNGFTSKQGKTFSAAIAFDENFNTKFVFAEHK
-805 TIPDDKELVVEMNE
+805 TAE
-819 KEGGRHQSF
+819 KRG
-828 VVENSDLVRAL
+828 N
-839 TINELSVK
+839 VKRYKK

>member
-1 MKTIIAEKP
+1 MSQKQQTMKTIIAEKP

-128 CRKPF
+128 CQKPF

-142 DTAIREGLLN
+142 DTAIREGLRN

-242 NRWTDKATATDIY
+242 NRWTDKGTATDIY

-292 TQHGFTAEHTLSI
+292 SQHGFTAEHTLSI

-409 KDITSVSAQVDHEVE
+409 KDITSVSAQVDHDVE
-424 FGISGSIIRQTG
+424 FGISGSIVRQTG

-443 GKNKR
+443 EKNNR
-448 QDKDA
+448 LDKDA

-460 KDQVIPNWQEG
+460 KEQVIPNWQEG

-510 DTMRQAMKDSGIGT
+510 DTMRQAMKDCGIGT

-575 EATFDRMIPP
+575 EAELAKIER
-585 HGLEVT
+585 GE
-591 YDKTVHIL
+591 
-599 FPASVKYVDLGSED
+599 AS
-613 LIAGKA
+613 A
-619 DGAENVIRVKA
+619 DGFTHSIEGYTREITAE
-630 AVKNFKKETNMS
+630 
-642 VITEDGSFYTFNV
+642 
-655 KYAKEPL
+655 L
-662 MLNIE
+662 
-667 MADFIH
+667 
-673 DGEAVNRPNNAQEI
+673 
-687 YLKELGKESPMLV
+687 LGCDRLFS
-700 HLIMKSIHKE
+700 HKDSGCQCP
-710 NKRKVKHI
+710 KCKQ
-718 GSKRFGIQYLM
+718 GTMQFFG
-729 KGIYVHSDLLYF
+729 
-741 HTEIKNQSNVPF
+741 
-753 DVDYITFK
+753 K
-761 VVDKKVAKR
+761 VVRCCNK
-770 TAIQEQ
+770 ECGM
-776 VLLPVRAYNYVVRV
+776 PVFKQV
-790 AGKKTEQTVFCLPKF
+790 AGKLLTDADVTDLLTKGKTRTLNGFTSKQGKSFSAAIAFDENFNTKFVFAERK
-805 TIPDDKELVVEMNE
+805 TAE
-819 KEGGRHQSF
+819 KRG
-828 VVENSDLVRAL
+828 N
-839 TINELSVK
+839 VKRYKK

>member
-158 YDNLYHAAKA
+158 YDNLYHAAKV

-242 NRWTDKATATDIY
+242 NRWADKGTATDIY

-268 VATKR
+268 VVTKQ

-292 TQHGFTAEHTLSI
+292 SQHGFTAEHTLSI

-330 ATLPKLFKNLE
+330 ATLPKLFKNQE

-409 KDITSVSAQVDHEVE
+409 KDITSVTAQVDHEVE

-443 GKNKR
+443 EKNNR

-460 KDQVIPNWQEG
+460 KEQVIPNWQEG
-471 QHITLSGCTI
+471 QHVTLSGCTI

-510 DTMRQAMKDSGIGT
+510 DTMRQAMKDCGIGT

-568 VEMTGKW
+568 VETTGKW
-575 EATFDRMIPP
+575 EAELAKIER
-585 HGLEVT
+585 GE
-591 YDKTVHIL
+591 
-599 FPASVKYVDLGSED
+599 AS
-613 LIAGKA
+613 A
-619 DGAENVIRVKA
+619 DGFTHSIEGYTREITAE
-630 AVKNFKKETNMS
+630 
-642 VITEDGSFYTFNV
+642 
-655 KYAKEPL
+655 L
-662 MLNIE
+662 
-667 MADFIH
+667 
-673 DGEAVNRPNNAQEI
+673 
-687 YLKELGKESPMLV
+687 LGCDRLFS
-700 HLIMKSIHKE
+700 HKDSGCQCP
-710 NKRKVKHI
+710 KCKQ
-718 GSKRFGIQYLM
+718 GTMQFFG
-729 KGIYVHSDLLYF
+729 
-741 HTEIKNQSNVPF
+741 
-753 DVDYITFK
+753 K
-761 VVDKKVAKR
+761 VVRCSNK
-770 TAIQEQ
+770 ECGM
-776 VLLPVRAYNYVVRV
+776 PVFKQV
-790 AGKKTEQTVFCLPKF
+790 AGKLLTDADITDLLTKGKTRTLNGFISKQGKPFSAAIAFDENFNTKFVFAERK
-805 TIPDDKELVVEMNE
+805 TAE
-819 KEGGRHQSF
+819 KRG
-828 VVENSDLVRAL
+828 N
-839 TINELSVK
+839 VKRYKK

>member
-152 LRDGKE
+152 LRDGKG

-213 KRFESKPFWQVHF
+213 KHFESKPFWQVHF

-233 GNILKFTSA
+233 GNILKFTSV

-255 NKVKDTG
+255 NKVKETG
-262 SAIITK
+262 SVIITK

-292 TQHGFTAEHTLSI
+292 SQHGFTAEHTLSI

-358 YSKNSVNAAKV
+358 YSKNCVNAAKV

-443 GKNKR
+443 EKNNR

-460 KDQVIPNWQEG
+460 KEQVIPNWQEG
-471 QHITLSGCTI
+471 QHVTLSGCTI

-575 EATFDRMIPP
+575 EAELAKIERGEASADGFTHSIEGYTREITAELLGCDR
-585 HGLEVT
+585 
-591 YDKTVHIL
+591 L
-599 FPASVKYVDLGSED
+599 FSHKDSGCQCPKCKQGAMQFFGKVVRCSNKECGMPVFKQ
-613 LIAGKA
+613 IAGKLLTDA
-619 DGAENVIRVKA
+619 DITDLLTKGKTRTLNGFTSKQGKSFSAAIAFDENFNTKFVFAERKTA
-630 AVKNFKKETNMS
+630 EKR
-642 VITEDGSFYTFNV
+642 GNV
-655 KYAKEPL
+655 KRY
-662 MLNIE
+662 
-667 MADFIH
+667 
-673 DGEAVNRPNNAQEI
+673 
-687 YLKELGKESPMLV
+687 
-700 HLIMKSIHKE
+700 
-710 NKRKVKHI
+710 
-718 GSKRFGIQYLM
+718 
-729 KGIYVHSDLLYF
+729 
-741 HTEIKNQSNVPF
+741 
-753 DVDYITFK
+753 
-761 VVDKKVAKR
+761 KK
-770 TAIQEQ
+770 
-776 VLLPVRAYNYVVRV
+776 
-790 AGKKTEQTVFCLPKF
+790 
-805 TIPDDKELVVEMNE
+805 
-819 KEGGRHQSF
+819 
-828 VVENSDLVRAL
+828 
-839 TINELSVK
+839 

>member
-1 MKTIIAEKP
+1 MSQKQQTMKTIIAEKP

-152 LRDGKE
+152 LRDGKG

-207 ERYWEH
+207 ERYWEN

-292 TQHGFTAEHTLSI
+292 SQHGFTAEHTLSI

-443 GKNKR
+443 EKNNR

-530 IIETLL
+530 IIEILL

-575 EATFDRMIPP
+575 EAELAKIER
-585 HGLEVT
+585 GE
-591 YDKTVHIL
+591 
-599 FPASVKYVDLGSED
+599 AS
-613 LIAGKA
+613 A
-619 DGAENVIRVKA
+619 DGFTHSIEGYTREITAE
-630 AVKNFKKETNMS
+630 
-642 VITEDGSFYTFNV
+642 
-655 KYAKEPL
+655 L
-662 MLNIE
+662 
-667 MADFIH
+667 
-673 DGEAVNRPNNAQEI
+673 
-687 YLKELGKESPMLV
+687 LGCDRLFS
-700 HLIMKSIHKE
+700 HKDSGCQCP
-710 NKRKVKHI
+710 KCQQ
-718 GSKRFGIQYLM
+718 GTMQFFG
-729 KGIYVHSDLLYF
+729 
-741 HTEIKNQSNVPF
+741 
-753 DVDYITFK
+753 K
-761 VVDKKVAKR
+761 VVRCSNK
-770 TAIQEQ
+770 ECGM
-776 VLLPVRAYNYVVRV
+776 PVFKQV
-790 AGKKTEQTVFCLPKF
+790 AGKLLTDADITDLLTKGKTRTLNGFTSKQGKSFSAAIAFDENFNTKFVFAERK
-805 TIPDDKELVVEMNE
+805 TAE
-819 KEGGRHQSF
+819 KRG
-828 VVENSDLVRAL
+828 N
-839 TINELSVK
+839 VKRYKK

>member
-62 LPVIPD
+62 LPVIPA

-142 DTAIREGLLN
+142 DTAIREGLQN
-152 LRDGKE
+152 LTDGKE

-242 NRWTDKATATDIY
+242 NRWADKATATDIY

-268 VATKR
+268 VVTKR

-292 TQHGFTAEHTLSI
+292 SQHGFTAEHTLSI

-443 GKNKR
+443 EKNNR
-448 QDKDA
+448 LDKDA

-460 KDQVIPNWQEG
+460 KEQVIPNWQEG
-471 QHITLSGCTI
+471 QHITFSGCTI

-575 EATFDRMIPP
+575 EAELAKIERGEASADGFTHSIEGYTREITAELLGCDR
-585 HGLEVT
+585 
-591 YDKTVHIL
+591 L
-599 FPASVKYVDLGSED
+599 FSHKDSGCQCPKCKQGTMRFFGKVVRCSNKECGMPVFKQ
-613 LIAGKA
+613 IAGKLLTDTDITDLLTKGKTRTLNGFTSKQGKPFA
-619 DGAENVIRVKA
+619 AAIAFDENFNTKFVFAEHKTAEKR
-630 AVKNFKKETNMS
+630 
-642 VITEDGSFYTFNV
+642 GNV
-655 KYAKEPL
+655 KRY
-662 MLNIE
+662 
-667 MADFIH
+667 
-673 DGEAVNRPNNAQEI
+673 
-687 YLKELGKESPMLV
+687 
-700 HLIMKSIHKE
+700 
-710 NKRKVKHI
+710 
-718 GSKRFGIQYLM
+718 
-729 KGIYVHSDLLYF
+729 
-741 HTEIKNQSNVPF
+741 
-753 DVDYITFK
+753 
-761 VVDKKVAKR
+761 KK
-770 TAIQEQ
+770 
-776 VLLPVRAYNYVVRV
+776 
-790 AGKKTEQTVFCLPKF
+790 
-805 TIPDDKELVVEMNE
+805 
-819 KEGGRHQSF
+819 
-828 VVENSDLVRAL
+828 
-839 TINELSVK
+839 

>member
-21 ADKRE
+21 AGKRE

-117 LIFRYLYAYLG
+117 LIFRYLYEYLG
-128 CRKPF
+128 CKKPF

-142 DTAIREGLLN
+142 DSAIREGLAN
-152 LRDGKE
+152 LRNGKE

-268 VATKR
+268 VTTKR

-292 TQHGFTAEHTLSI
+292 SQHGFTAEHTLSI

-395 ILCRMIE
+395 ILYRMIE

-409 KDITSVSAQVDHEVE
+409 KDITSVTAQVDHDVE

-443 GKNKR
+443 EKNNR
-448 QDKDA
+448 LDKDA

-460 KDQVIPNWQEG
+460 KEQVIPNWQEG
-471 QHITLSGCTI
+471 QHITFSGCTI

-504 GKEIED
+504 GKEIVD

-575 EATFDRMIPP
+575 EAELAKIER
-585 HGLEVT
+585 GE
-591 YDKTVHIL
+591 
-599 FPASVKYVDLGSED
+599 AS
-613 LIAGKA
+613 A
-619 DGAENVIRVKA
+619 DGFTHSIEGYTREITAE
-630 AVKNFKKETNMS
+630 
-642 VITEDGSFYTFNV
+642 
-655 KYAKEPL
+655 L
-662 MLNIE
+662 
-667 MADFIH
+667 
-673 DGEAVNRPNNAQEI
+673 
-687 YLKELGKESPMLV
+687 LGCDRLFS
-700 HLIMKSIHKE
+700 HKDSGCQCP
-710 NKRKVKHI
+710 KCKH
-718 GSKRFGIQYLM
+718 GTMQFFG
-729 KGIYVHSDLLYF
+729 
-741 HTEIKNQSNVPF
+741 
-753 DVDYITFK
+753 K
-761 VVDKKVAKR
+761 VVRCSNK
-770 TAIQEQ
+770 ECGM
-776 VLLPVRAYNYVVRV
+776 PVFKQV
-790 AGKKTEQTVFCLPKF
+790 AGKLLTDADITDLLTKGKT
-805 TIPDDKELVVEMNE
+805 
-819 KEGGRHQSF
+819 
-828 VVENSDLVRAL
+828 
-839 TINELSVK
+839 

>member
-128 CRKPF
+128 CMKPF

-152 LRDGKE
+152 LKDGKE

-268 VATKR
+268 VTTKR

-292 TQHGFTAEHTLSI
+292 SQHGFTAEHTLSI

-346 GEKVKLLPGSED
+346 GEKVKLLPCSED

-409 KDITSVSAQVDHEVE
+409 KDITSVSAQVDHEIE

-443 GKNKR
+443 EKNSKK
-448 QDKDA
+448 DKNA
-453 DATDNEV
+453 DTTDNEV
-460 KDQVIPNWQEG
+460 KEQVIPNWQEG
-471 QHITLSGCTI
+471 QHITFSGCTI

-504 GKEIED
+504 GKEIVD

-575 EATFDRMIPP
+575 EAELAKIER
-585 HGLEVT
+585 GE
-591 YDKTVHIL
+591 
-599 FPASVKYVDLGSED
+599 AS
-613 LIAGKA
+613 A
-619 DGAENVIRVKA
+619 DGFTHSIEGYTREITAE
-630 AVKNFKKETNMS
+630 
-642 VITEDGSFYTFNV
+642 
-655 KYAKEPL
+655 L
-662 MLNIE
+662 
-667 MADFIH
+667 
-673 DGEAVNRPNNAQEI
+673 
-687 YLKELGKESPMLV
+687 LGCDRLFS
-700 HLIMKSIHKE
+700 HKDSGCQCP
-710 NKRKVKHI
+710 KCKH
-718 GSKRFGIQYLM
+718 GTMQFFG
-729 KGIYVHSDLLYF
+729 
-741 HTEIKNQSNVPF
+741 
-753 DVDYITFK
+753 K
-761 VVDKKVAKR
+761 VVRCSNK
-770 TAIQEQ
+770 ECGM
-776 VLLPVRAYNYVVRV
+776 PVFKQV
-790 AGKKTEQTVFCLPKF
+790 AGKLLTDADITDLLTKGKT
-805 TIPDDKELVVEMNE
+805 
-819 KEGGRHQSF
+819 
-828 VVENSDLVRAL
+828 
-839 TINELSVK
+839 